1 MNASTPCSDS
11 APTPECVP
19 STPPSSSAI
28 RPAPATSSSQSGG
41 RTACSLGNRRAG
53 PGPASR
59 RRRGPPCRPSARDGT
74 LDRLCGPWRPGSG
87 GCVELLQRIADKRAR
102 IGVIG
107 LGYVGLPLAVEFA
120 HAGFEVIGYDVDA
133 GKVAA
138 INRGESYIPD
148 VPTPA
153 VAAAVKA
160 GTLRATTDPADL
172 ADVDVVDICVP
183 TPLRKTK
190 DPDLSYVVQ
199 AVEVTAKV
207 LRKGQLVILESTTYP
222 GTTDEVLQAYARSR
236 RPGGGR
242 RLLPGVLARA
252 RRPGQSDLRHP
263 QHPEGGGRG
272 QRRAARRRRT
282 RCTAAIID
290 TIVPVSSTR
299 VAEMVKLLENTFRA
313 VNIGLVNEMALMCDR
328 MGIDVWEVI
337 DAANDQAVR
346 LHAVLPGAGAGRAL
360 HPDRSLLPV
369 VEGEA
374 ERLRGALHRAG
385 RPDQRRHARVRRRP
399 RRRGAQHR
407 EEGGQR
413 LAGARDRAWPTS
425 ATSTTCASR
434 RRSTSSSCS
443 SAAAPW

>member
-1 MNASTPCSDS
+1 M
-11 APTPECVP
+11 
-19 STPPSSSAI
+19 
-28 RPAPATSSSQSGG
+28 
-41 RTACSLGNRRAG
+41 
-53 PGPASR
+53 
-59 RRRGPPCRPSARDGT
+59 
-74 LDRLCGPWRPGSG
+74 
-87 GCVELLQRIADKRAR
+87 ELLQRIADKRAR

-120 HAGFEVIGYDVDA
+120 HAGFEVIGFDVDA
-133 GKVAA
+133 AKG
-138 INRGESYIPD
+138 RGDQPGESYIPD

-160 GTLRATTDPADL
+160 GTLRATTDSAAL

-207 LRKGQLVILESTTYP
+207 LRQGQLVILESTTYP
-222 GTTDEVLQAYARSR
+222 GTTDEVLQPTLEAGGLVAGATSSWRSR
-236 RPGGGR
+236 PSASTRATRPSTPATSR
-242 RLLPGVLARA
+242 RWSAASTTPA
-252 RRPGQSDLRHP
+252 RRP
-263 QHPEGGGRG
+263 
-272 QRRAARRRRT
+272 RT
-282 RCTAAIID
+282 RSTAAIID

-313 VNIGLVNEMALMCDR
+313 VNIGLVNELALMCDR

-337 DAANDQAVR
+337 DAAKTKPFGFMPFY
-346 LHAVLPGAGAGRAL
+346 PGPGLGGHCIPIDPFYLSWKAQ
-360 HPDRSLLPV
+360 
-369 VEGEA
+369 A

-385 RPDQRRHARVRRRP
+385 RPGQRRHARVRRRP
-399 RRRGAQHR
+399 RRPRR
-407 EEGGQR
+407 STPR
-413 LAGARDRAWPTS
+413 RRRSTARACTCSAWPTS